1 MSINHFLTGFGN
13 KDNINKNLL
22 FSNAIINKGFLTT
35 KNSNFSS
42 LNFEKI
48 NNIDNYK
55 NKYGFIYY
63 TSSKDNLE
71 KANKKKLK
79 YLKHITQKS
88 TKNEPKKL
96 KIINDSKNYNRSV
109 SISNNIYRENFQYEK
124 PNLSFF
130 NTGNITLIT
139 NKEDNEN
146 TLIQSTKNKEFNKI
160 NFEDFNIDDNKR
172 IDSNKSFSEIKGKQF
187 KSIFPIAKRIYM
199 LKNLKNNIDKIKEEN
214 NKRILK
220 NLTLIDS
227 FTSINSN
234 NDNQKNNSS
243 LFDEVFHSN
252 FDTPRSLDSKLIN
265 TPNLIRTQSKPK
277 PKIPYYDVF
286 MKQY

>member
-1 MSINHFLTGFGN
+1 M
-13 KDNINKNLL
+13 K
-22 FSNAIINKGFLTT
+22 
-35 KNSNFSS
+35 
-42 LNFEKI
+42 
-48 NNIDNYK
+48 
-55 NKYGFIYY
+55 
-63 TSSKDNLE
+63 
-71 KANKKKLK
+71 
-79 YLKHITQKS
+79 
-88 TKNEPKKL
+88 
-96 KIINDSKNYNRSV
+96 
-109 SISNNIYRENFQYEK
+109 K